1 MQRNNRRNRTGPYS
15 NKTSWEKRIES
26 GFWRNIGYFRQEYGT
41 RDRWHYSYLLDAE
54 SGWDVLILQRLVFEC
69 EASMPESFVYTNN
82 FMKKQLGSGTKG
94 YSLSKYWKM
103 DLIYICEY
111 LAAVVHD
118 LLSVVLYPASAVYSH
133 VLLVLDIFKNR

>member
-1 MQRNNRRNRTGPYS
+1 M
-15 NKTSWEKRIES
+15 
-26 GFWRNIGYFRQEYGT
+26 
-41 RDRWHYSYLLDAE
+41 DAE

-103 DLIYICEY
+103 ELIYICEY